1 MNVNKN
7 QSGTPIVIGID
18 HGYGNIK
25 TASSCFRTSVKAY
38 DTEPTFTSNMLVYN
52 GRYYIIGEGHKEF
65 IPEKQ
70 NDDDYYILTLA
81 AVGREL
87 YARNLESA
95 SVFLA
100 AGLPLTWVGEQKD
113 EFKAYLLR
121 ESHVDFVYKRQE
133 FHVDFVGAEIFPQG
147 FAAVAGQLGTFR
159 GVNMI
164 CDIGNGTMNVMFI
177 TDCRPQS
184 ANMFT
189 EKFGTNQ
196 CMLNIREQLMRKFGS
211 IPDDAIIENVLRS
224 ATAFSAASC
233 SCFAFSAASFAWIW
247 ADSWARKSNASCME
261 FFFRGAEGSADFPI
275 FKTLDLNVNGGIG
288 SLGLAG
294 FDVCCC
300 FGSGGF
306 LPFPISASHA
316 IVASHWLNGFRGFSS
331 ACRCFSLARAS
342 SFAKAIARS

>member
-7 QSGTPIVIGID
+7 QSETPIVIGID

-95 SVFLA
+95 SVYLA
-100 AGLPLTWVGEQKD
+100 AGLPLTWVSEQKD

-121 ESHVDFVYKRQE
+121 EPHVDFVFKKRN
-133 FHVDFVGAEIFPQG
+133 FHVDFVGADIFPQG

-164 CDIGNGTMNVMFI
+164 CDIGNGTMNVMYI
-177 TDCRPQS
+177 TDCRLIGRIFIKINPPS
-184 ANMFT
+184 
-189 EKFGTNQ
+189 KI
-196 CMLNIREQLMRKFGS
+196 LSVK
-211 IPDDAIIENVLRS
+211 
-224 ATAFSAASC
+224 
-233 SCFAFSAASFAWIW
+233 
-247 ADSWARKSNASCME
+247 
-261 FFFRGAEGSADFPI
+261 I
-275 FKTLDLNVNGGIG
+275 FKPSIKTALFPMVLAYLKSYNTLIKRTGQERRPLSAK
-288 SLGLAG
+288 SLPTNCLQNSARQLHWQ
-294 FDVCCC
+294 V
-300 FGSGGF
+300 
-306 LPFPISASHA
+306 LP
-316 IVASHWLNGFRGFSS
+316 LYE
-331 ACRCFSLARAS
+331 
-342 SFAKAIARS
+342 

>member
-7 QSGTPIVIGID
+7 QSQSPIVIGID

-25 TASSCFRTSVKAY
+25 TASSCSRTSVKAY

-87 YARNLESA
+87 YAKNLESA

-100 AGLPLTWVGEQKD
+100 AGLPLTWVGEQKE

-121 ESHVDFVYKRQE
+121 EPHVDFVFKKRT
-133 FHVDFVGAEIFPQG
+133 FHVDFVGADIFPQG

-211 IPDDAIIENVLRS
+211 IPDDAIIENVLRFGTAEIAPKYLEVIKAAATEYVAGIFRKLREHEYNPDLMKLYVVGGGGCMIKNFGHYDPKRVIIKDDIC
-224 ATAFSAASC
+224 ATAKGYEYMAKQKLQ
-233 SCFAFSAASFAWIW
+233 
-247 ADSWARKSNASCME
+247 R
-261 FFFRGAEGSADFPI
+261 
-275 FKTLDLNVNGGIG
+275 NGGK
-288 SLGLAG
+288 L
-294 FDVCCC
+294 
-300 FGSGGF
+300 
-306 LPFPISASHA
+306 
-316 IVASHWLNGFRGFSS
+316 
-331 ACRCFSLARAS
+331 
-342 SFAKAIARS
+342 

>member
-1 MNVNKN
+1 MNVNKD

-95 SVFLA
+95 AVYLA
-100 AGLPLTWVGEQKD
+100 AGPPLTWVSEQKE

-121 ESHVDFVYKRQE
+121 EPHVDFIFKKRT
-133 FHVDFVGAEIFPQG
+133 FHVDFVGADIFPQG
-147 FAAVAGQLGTFR
+147 FAAVAGQLSSFR

-184 ANMFT
+184 TNMFT

-211 IPDDAIIENVLRS
+211 IPDDAIIESVLRYGTADIAQKYLEVIKAAATEYVAGIFRKLREHEYNPDLMKLYVVGGGGCMIKNFGQYDPKRVIIKDDIC
-224 ATAFSAASC
+224 ATAKGYEYMAKQKLQ
-233 SCFAFSAASFAWIW
+233 
-247 ADSWARKSNASCME
+247 R
-261 FFFRGAEGSADFPI
+261 
-275 FKTLDLNVNGGIG
+275 NGGK
-288 SLGLAG
+288 L
-294 FDVCCC
+294 
-300 FGSGGF
+300 
-306 LPFPISASHA
+306 
-316 IVASHWLNGFRGFSS
+316 
-331 ACRCFSLARAS
+331 
-342 SFAKAIARS
+342 

>member
-1 MNVNKN
+1 MNVNKD

-95 SVFLA
+95 AVYLA
-100 AGLPLTWVGEQKD
+100 AGLPLTWVSEQKE

-121 ESHVDFVYKRQE
+121 EPHVDFIFKKRT
-133 FHVDFVGAEIFPQG
+133 FHVDFVGADIFPQG
-147 FAAVAGQLGTFR
+147 FAAVAGQLSSFR

-184 ANMFT
+184 TNMFT

-211 IPDDAIIENVLRS
+211 IPDDAIIESVLRYGTADIAQKYLEVIKAAATEYVAGIFRKLREHEYNPDLMKLYVVGGGGCMIKNFGQYDPKRVIIKDDIC
-224 ATAFSAASC
+224 ATAKGYEYMA
-233 SCFAFSAASFAWIW
+233 
-247 ADSWARKSNASCME
+247 KQKLQ
-261 FFFRGAEGSADFPI
+261 RG
-275 FKTLDLNVNGGIG
+275 GGK
-288 SLGLAG
+288 L
-294 FDVCCC
+294 
-300 FGSGGF
+300 
-306 LPFPISASHA
+306 
-316 IVASHWLNGFRGFSS
+316 
-331 ACRCFSLARAS
+331 
-342 SFAKAIARS
+342 